1 MKRIL
6 FAALTAAALFS
17 DGILQSL
24 NAQNMEIPKKVSPF
38 PVGDKLPEQFS
49 KYFVGQAWLAPLTD
63 DKRLNAPVS
72 NVTFSPGCRNNWH
85 SHTGGQLLIAVGGRG
100 YYQEKGRPARAL
112 LPGDIVEIAPD
123 VVHWHGAAP
132 DSWFSH
138 LAVACNPATN
148 ENTWLEPVDDAQYAA
163 ATASVPAPASRLGED
178 ARRRLAELFPGG
190 IPELGDADPELF
202 EIFGNFALGE
212 VTAYGQLDTRTRML
226 CILASNI
233 ASQGRTAYRTTLEG
247 ALNAG
252 VTPVEVKE
260 ALYQAV
266 PYVGMAK
273 VADFVGITNEVLEA
287 RGVTLPLAGQ
297 STTSSADRFEKGLA
311 VQRSI
316 FGAERID
323 GMREAAPANQKH
335 IQRYLSDN
343 CFGDF
348 LTRGGLDVKMRE
360 LLTFSMLVSLGG
372 CESQVKGH
380 IAGNANIGN
389 DKATLLAVVTQLLPY
404 IGYPRTLNGIAC
416 LNEVCRKNKKVV
428 RYGIRKIE
436 QRRRNA
442 GPRLRRLSDFGPGGL
457 RTGGRRRPEDR
468 LPLDRHRRGLRQ
480 RGGRGTCRPPQRH
493 SPRRAV
499 HHHETVDQRRG
510 L

>member
-1 MKRIL
+1 MKRTL
-6 FAALTAAALFS
+6 LAAVAAVALLS
-17 DGILQSL
+17 GGIPQSL
-24 NAQNMEIPKKVSPF
+24 NAQNMEEAKKVSPF
-38 PVGDKLPEQFS
+38 PVGEKLPEQFA
-49 KYFVGQAWLAPLTD
+49 KYFTGQAWLAPLTTD
-63 DKRLNAPVS
+63 RALNVPVS

-100 YYQEKGRPARAL
+100 CYQERGQPVRAL

-138 LAVACNPATN
+138 LAVECNPGAN

-163 ATASVPAPASRLGED
+163 ATASVVSSASRLSED
-178 ARRRLAELFPGG
+178 ARRNLTELFPGG
-190 IPELGDADPELF
+190 ISELGDADPELF

-212 VTAYGQLDTRTRML
+212 VPDYGNLDTRTRML

-233 ASQGRTAYRTTLEG
+233 ASQGQAVYRTMLEG

-260 ALYQAV
+260 VLYQAV
-266 PYVGMAK
+266 PYVGMAR
-273 VADFVGITNEVLEA
+273 VADFVGLTNEVLEA
-287 RGVTLPLAGQ
+287 RGVTLPLEGQ
-297 STTSSADRFEKGLA
+297 STTSPADRFEKGLA
-311 VQRSI
+311 VQKSI

-323 GMREAAPANQKH
+323 GMHRTAPENQKH

-360 LLTFSMLVSLGG
+360 LVTFSMLVSLGG

-380 IAGNANIGN
+380 IAGNVNVGN

-416 LNEVCRKNKKVV
+416 LNEV
-428 RYGIRKIE
+428 I
-436 QRRRNA
+436 
-442 GPRLRRLSDFGPGGL
+442 
-457 RTGGRRRPEDR
+457 PE
-468 LPLDRHRRGLRQ
+468 
-480 RGGRGTCRPPQRH
+480 
-493 SPRRAV
+493 
-499 HHHETVDQRRG
+499 
-510 L
+510 

>member
-1 MKRIL
+1 MKKQTAGRTNLGDFAPKFAELNDDVL
-6 FAALTAAALFS
+6 FGEVWSREDRLSARDRSLVTVTALM
-17 DGILQSL
+17 
-24 NAQNMEIPKKVSPF
+24 AQ
-38 PVGDKLPEQFS
+38 G
-49 KYFVGQAWLAPLTD
+49 LTD
-63 DKRLNAPVS
+63 ISFRHHLEMAKANGITRSEIAEILTHAAFYAGWPKAWAAFRLAKEVWTEPDADSARQAHQNAMVFPIGAPNDGFSQYFSGKSYLAPVS
-72 NVTFSPGCRNNWH
+72 TEQVKVFNVTFEPGCCNNWH
-85 SHTGGQLLIAVGGRG
+85 IHQAEKGGGQMLICVAGCG
-100 YYQEKGRPARAL
+100 YYQEWGQKARVL
-112 LPGDIVEIAPD
+112 HPGDVVNIAHG
-123 VVHWHGAAP
+123 VKHWHGAAP

-260 ALYQAV
+260 TLYQAV

-416 LNEVCRKNKKVV
+416 LNEV
-428 RYGIRKIE
+428 
-436 QRRRNA
+436 
-442 GPRLRRLSDFGPGGL
+442 L
-457 RTGGRRRPEDR
+457 PEK
-468 LPLDRHRRGLRQ
+468 
-480 RGGRGTCRPPQRH
+480 
-493 SPRRAV
+493 
-499 HHHETVDQRRG
+499 
-510 L
+510 